1 MRDKL
6 QLPQLWENTKYV
18 SWPHSHDNP
27 VVRIPRPSG
36 QPESRSIASQPSE
49 YDTFL
54 RCLEYRDQ
62 RGPEIWGEQR
72 WADLLHVTKRSV
84 AKHRTTPSGP
94 ITGVFHY
101 ERPNGT
107 TVWIA
112 TWYERRQDGRSHKH
126 SQHFSYG
133 TLKSR
138 FATSE
143 QAEAAAIEKRQQEE
157 ARWYSTLGVG
167 ETRIANR

>member
-1 MRDKL
+1 MRETL
-6 QLPQLWENTKYV
+6 ELPQLWENTKYV

-36 QPESRSIASQPSE
+36 QPESRSIARQPSE

-72 WADLLHVTKRSV
+72 WEELLHVPKRSV
-84 AKHRTTPSGP
+84 AKHRLLPAGP

-112 TWYERRQDGRSHKH
+112 TWYERRPNGRSHKR
-126 SQHFSYG
+126 SLHFSYG
-133 TLKSR
+133 TPKSR
-138 FATSE
+138 YATSE

-157 ARWYSTLGVG
+157 ARWYSTLGAG